1 MTFWNSVKMAFKSLW
16 ASKMRSFLTMLG
28 VIIGVTTVALLT
40 TVSNGATQTI
50 MDSLSKESKLVTML
64 TQNVDKPLTQ
74 TKLDGIVESLREQD
88 STGEFKITSV
98 AQNNVVIDK
107 GAHKVDLSVTMGN
120 VTTAYR
126 MRVAG
131 TVRGIDSEFL
141 NVRNIEVLGDFC
153 QNSDECVVD
162 REFIDAYLDGKTSE
176 EVIGKTTYLGGKIES
191 YNYTFSSSESDDID
205 EFYNAIVRMCTI
217 YNVSAPETPS
227 IENGKIVL
235 ESGKYVYRD
244 SIDPIEY
251 YDTESLIEEVHKQ
264 LKEIEESTDVNIKH
278 DFADDYTIDITE
290 TFIGGKT
297 YKIVGV
303 LVEEDAS
310 LMGSGSS
317 MGDVGSIGSGALSAL
332 AEYSKTKKGNAYVT
346 LTDENAFLFKGVIV
360 DGSGNVTKLDGAENL
375 SQVSLNGAYFLFENE
390 DEIDASVV
398 NISMAMMNLGYEI
411 FKDVY
416 IIPMNTVSQIMGMTM
431 DILTV
436 MLTVIAA
443 ISLIVGGV
451 GIMNIMLVAVSE
463 RTREIG
469 VRKAIGAKRS
479 SILLQFLI
487 EALLVSLIGG
497 ALGLL
502 ISFIGSIIIGSVMGI
517 SLAMPLWVIIMSLGF
532 CLIIG
537 VAFGM
542 YPAVKASRLQPID
555 ALHQD

>member
-1 MTFWNSVKMAFKSLW
+1 MAFWNSVKMAFKSLW
-16 ASKMRSFLTMLG
+16 ASKMRTFLTMLG

-40 TVSNGATQTI
+40 TVSNGATKTI

-74 TKLDGIVESLREQD
+74 TKLDGIVDSLKEQE
-88 STGEFKITSV
+88 STGEFTITSV
-98 AQNNVVIDK
+98 AQNDVVVDK
-107 GAHKVDLSVTMGN
+107 ASHKVDLSVTMN
-120 VTTAYR
+120 NITTAYR
-126 MRVAG
+126 MRVTG
-131 TVRGIDSEFL
+131 TIRGVDSEFL
-141 NVRNIEVLGDFC
+141 NVRNIEVLGEFC

-162 REFIDAYLDGKTSE
+162 HEFIEAYMDGIDSE
-176 EVIGKTTYLGGKIES
+176 EAIGKTTYLGGKLKS
-191 YNYTFSSSESDDID
+191 YNYTFTSSQLEDINQ
-205 EFYNAIVRMCTI
+205 FYNAIVRMCTI
-217 YNVSAPETPS
+217 YNVGYPETPT

-235 ESGKYVYRD
+235 KTGKYEYKD

-264 LKEIEESTDVNIKH
+264 LKEIEESTNTSIKH
-278 DFADDYTIDITE
+278 DFADDYTIDVAE
-290 TFIGGKT
+290 TFEGGKQ

-346 LTDENAFLFKGVIV
+346 LTDDNAFLFKGVV
-360 DGSGNVTKLDGAENL
+360 EDGSGNITKLDSAENL
-375 SQVSLNGAYFLFENE
+375 TQVALNGAYFLFENE
-390 DEIDASVV
+390 EEIDASVV

-443 ISLIVGGV
+443 ISLIVGGI

-469 VRKAIGAKRS
+469 IRKAIGAKRS

-497 ALGLL
+497 LLGLL
-502 ISFIGSIIIGSVMGI
+502 ISFVGSLIVGSVMGI
-517 SLAMPLWVIIMSLGF
+517 TLTMPLWVIIMSLGF